1 MPPRIRS
8 LLPRMPYLRERKS
21 PAITRAPQVFRE
33 FVETLQRLD
42 APAQPLKLVRT
53 PRLAARKRGYV
64 GNGHKQPSR
73 VTEGTDA
80 ALMKPVRSRSRA
92 R

>member
-8 LLPRMPYLRERKS
+8 LLPRMPYQRERKS

-42 APAQPLKLVRT
+42 APAQPLKLART

-64 GNGHKQPSR
+64 GNGHKQPGR
-73 VTEGTDA
+73 AAEGTGA